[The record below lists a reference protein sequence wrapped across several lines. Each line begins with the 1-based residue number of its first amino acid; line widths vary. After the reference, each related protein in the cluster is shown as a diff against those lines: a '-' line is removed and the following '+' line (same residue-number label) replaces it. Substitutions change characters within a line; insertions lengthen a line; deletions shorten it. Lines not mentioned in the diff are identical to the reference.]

1 MPEQPKKRRKPRGFR
16 DLERQLE
23 TDPISP
29 VQSKRR
35 YCPACGWVG
44 RPEIVDSVQVCPAC
58 DAALPNLEPR
68 KDSLHPE
75 GL

>member
-1 MPEQPKKRRKPRGFR
+1 MSTPRKRRKPRGFR

-29 VQSKRR
+29 PQQRRR
-35 YCPACGWVG
+35 YCPACGHVG
-44 RPEIVDSVQVCPAC
+44 LPEIVDSVQICAAC
-58 DAALPNLEPR
+58 DTPLPNLVPKR
-68 KDSLHPE
+68 DTLHPE